1 MFELR
6 IPGYE
11 LVAKL
16 HEGGTATSWQAVS
29 TTLNRAVILK
39 ILDPSDFDDDPED
52 LARIIGCMRKTAALR
67 HQGLVPVI
75 DLGEYKGLFYFVT
88 EGLHGT
94 PLSEQLLHQPLPSEQ
109 IMDMAQSVA
118 RALEYAWREAALFH
132 GNLKPRNIITETNS
146 SVMVSDL
153 GLTRKGD
160 ITDPTTGEVRKTMLG
175 TPNYMSPE
183 QVAGR
188 VELDCR
194 TDIYS
199 LGATMY
205 HAATGRMPF
214 HDTPG
219 EQATIRHLRDF
230 IPHPCD
236 VNSNVSTG
244 LGHMISEMMV
254 RDRDERYADWGKVL
268 RDLDRIKRMRV
279 FVKKGTRLARSTVAL
294 PRVPAKKSSSLA
306 ASRKNENSGLY
317 RLFRIVKWAAI
328 LAVWFYVGRMLFRL
342 PPA

>member
-1 MFELR
+1 MWELR

-11 LVAKL
+11 MVAKL

-39 ILDPSDFDDDPED
+39 ILDPSDFDDAPED
-52 LARIIGCMRKTAALR
+52 LVRIIGCMRKAAALK
-67 HQGLVPVI
+67 QPGLVPVL
-75 DLGEYKGLFYFVT
+75 DQGEYKGLFYFAT
-88 EGLHGT
+88 EGLHT
-94 PLSEQLLHQPLPSEQ
+94 VPLSEQILHQPLPSEQ
-109 IMDMAQSVA
+109 IMDMIQSVA
-118 RALEYAWREAALFH
+118 RALDHAWQEAALLH
-132 GNLKPRNIITETNS
+132 GNLKPRNIITDANG

-160 ITDPTTGEVRKTMLG
+160 ITDPATGEVRKTMLG

-183 QVAGR
+183 QAAGR
-188 VELDCR
+188 VQLDCR

-219 EQATIRHLRDF
+219 EPATIRQLRDF

-254 RDRDERYADWGKVL
+254 RDRDERYANWGEVL
-268 RDLDRIKRMRV
+268 RDLDRIKRMRI
-279 FVKKGTRLARSTVAL
+279 FVRKETKLVRSTVAL
-294 PRVPAKKSSSLA
+294 PRIPAKKSSSLA
-306 ASRKNENSGLY
+306 TSRRNDNSGLY
-317 RLFRIVKWAAI
+317 RLFRFLKWAAI
-328 LAVWFYVGRMLFRL
+328 LALWFYVGRMLFRL
-342 PPA
+342 PP